1 MYKPEYT
8 ECFWI
13 KASAKC
19 INVFQGWKTFPDITQ
34 VFRGITAFMKS
45 PDVFGCIDDLFDSRD
60 SQSDVHGSDSSEV
73 KRLEGHLSP
82 RLPDALSTQSPDGRA
97 RLHLRPER
105 HTNHIKTSSVSQQRL
120 KKSSVPPAGHLVVT
134 V

>member
-1 MYKPEYT
+1 MIKSYIHYKEILLT
-8 ECFWI
+8 
-13 KASAKC
+13 KKRK
-19 INVFQGWKTFPDITQ
+19 KTFPRLENNSLIFPGFPG
-34 VFRGITAFMKS
+34 VSGFMKS
-45 PDVFGCIDDLFDSRD
+45 PYVFGCIDDLFDSWD

-105 HTNHIKTSSVSQQRL
+105 HTNHVKTISVSQQRL
-120 KKSSVPPAGHLVVT
+120 NCLRVSF
-134 V
+134 

>member
-1 MYKPEYT
+1 MIKSYIHYKEILLT
-8 ECFWI
+8 
-13 KASAKC
+13 KKRK
-19 INVFQGWKTFPDITQ
+19 KTFPRLENNSLIFPGFLG
-34 VFRGITAFMKS
+34 VSGFMKS
-45 PDVFGCIDDLFDSRD
+45 PYVFGCIDDLFDSRD

-105 HTNHIKTSSVSQQRL
+105 HTNHVKTISVSQQRL
-120 KKSSVPPAGHLVVT
+120 NCLRVSF
-134 V
+134 